1 MRRSVLVPA
10 AGPLVAA
17 RLGVGILLSVVF
29 AFSGLGC
36 AAAPANKAQADMATL
51 RRETTIDKLV
61 DRGKAFAMV
70 GDMTRAEEYF
80 TAALEQ
86 GANPHEVLPLVL
98 DVCVRT
104 GRYRSAA
111 QHAENQ
117 LRKHPDDVSTRFVLG
132 TLYVA
137 LGEPRQAREALE
149 KVVEARPN
157 EPKVRYAL
165 AVLARDSEND
175 IVEAD
180 KQFREYLRLEPDGA
194 HAEEARAS
202 LLKRVP

>member
-1 MRRSVLVPA
+1 
-10 AGPLVAA
+10 
-17 RLGVGILLSVVF
+17 
-29 AFSGLGC
+29 
-36 AAAPANKAQADMATL
+36 MATL